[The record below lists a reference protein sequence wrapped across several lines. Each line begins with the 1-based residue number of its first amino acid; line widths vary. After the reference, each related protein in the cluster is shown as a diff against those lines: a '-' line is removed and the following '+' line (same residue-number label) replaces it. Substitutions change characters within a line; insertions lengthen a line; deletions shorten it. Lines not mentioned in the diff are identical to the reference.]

1 MQQNARRN
9 AYLDGLLGHPQEAG
23 LKRICLRF
31 FADES
36 GATAIEYG
44 LIAAGISLA
53 IIGAVNGIGGSLS
66 TKFGDINT
74 SLK

>member
-1 MQQNARRN
+1 LRPYCTGVERATRR
-9 AYLDGLLGHPQEAG
+9 PEEAG
-23 LKRICLRF
+23 LKRIILRF
-31 FADES
+31 LANES

-53 IIGAVNGIGGSLS
+53 IITAVNGIGGSLS

>member
-1 MQQNARRN
+1 MKNLVARF
-9 AYLDGLLGHPQEAG
+9 
-23 LKRICLRF
+23 LK
-31 FADES
+31 DES

-53 IIGAVNGIGGSLS
+53 IITAVNTLGTNLS
-66 TKFGDINT
+66 GKFTDVAT